1 MKIAWVSPFPPQKS
15 GIANYSY
22 WLVKALGR
30 HAEIELYYE
39 DGQSVP
45 QLLDCRAWPLSLL
58 TENHSRYDQV
68 IYHLGNEAD
77 FHRRIYEFAWNLP
90 GTIVLHD
97 YNLSGFM
104 YEAFYRSGNP
114 LYEKA
119 LIEGYGDEGR
129 NELQNIRRRHA
140 TDSLR
145 FPMSHALVNR
155 SKAVVVHHRW
165 VKNQFP
171 VKDHI
176 KVIPHFAKLNY
187 QPSGTDL
194 ENFREQFAIKPNH
207 FVVSCLGFINT
218 NKLPLLQIQVIQR
231 LLNEGYPVQMLF
243 AGAPDKS
250 VEKLAIEITRGK
262 DVGNFIFTGY
272 LDERDYFS
280 AIDLSDVV
288 INLRNPSMGEASG
301 TLMHSLAAAKPTI
314 VSDVNQYK
322 EFPDQVC
329 WKLSH
334 DENGSEL
341 LYMYLKRL
349 LSDVGLRSAIS
360 ANAARYVDEVL
371 SYDKMSALWLRTI
384 LKG

>member
-1 MKIAWVSPFPPQKS
+1 
-15 GIANYSY
+15 
-22 WLVKALGR
+22 
-30 HAEIELYYE
+30 
-39 DGQSVP
+39 
-45 QLLDCRAWPLSLL
+45 
-58 TENHSRYDQV
+58 
-68 IYHLGNEAD
+68 
-77 FHRRIYEFAWNLP
+77 
-90 GTIVLHD
+90 
-97 YNLSGFM
+97 
-104 YEAFYRSGNP
+104 
-114 LYEKA
+114 
-119 LIEGYGDEGR
+119 
-129 NELQNIRRRHA
+129 
-140 TDSLR
+140 
-145 FPMSHALVNR
+145 
-155 SKAVVVHHRW
+155 
-165 VKNQFP
+165 
-171 VKDHI
+171 I

-371 SYDKMSALWLRTI
+371 SYDKISALWLRTI
-384 LKG
+384 LNG

>member
-22 WLVKALGR
+22 WLVQALRR

-45 QLLDCRAWPLSLL
+45 QLLNCRAWPLSLL
-58 TENHSRYDQV
+58 PQKHGRYDQI
-68 IYHLGNEAD
+68 IYHLGNHVN
-77 FHRRIYEFAWNLP
+77 FHKSIYEIAWNLP

-104 YEAFYRSGNP
+104 FDGFYQLADP

-129 NELQNIRRRHA
+129 KELENVKRRYA
-140 TDSLR
+140 PDSLR

-155 SKAVVVHHRW
+155 SKAVIVHHRW

-171 VKDHI
+171 INDHI
-176 KVIPHFAKLNY
+176 KVIPLFAKLDY
-187 QPSGTDL
+187 QPSASDR
-194 ENFREQFAIKPNH
+194 ENFRAKFAIKPNH
-207 FVVSCLGFINT
+207 FVVSCLGFINS

-231 LLNEGYPVQMLF
+231 LLKEGYPVQMLF

-250 VEKLAIEITRGK
+250 VQKLAMEITRGK
-262 DVGNFIFTGY
+262 DGGNVIFTGY

-280 AIDLSDVV
+280 AIDLSDVI
-288 INLRNPSMGEASG
+288 INLRNPSMGEASA
-301 TLMHSLAAAKPTI
+301 TLMHALAAAKPTI

-322 EFPDQVC
+322 EFPDTVC
-329 WKLSH
+329 WKLTH
-334 DENGSEL
+334 DENENEL
-341 LYMYLKRL
+341 LYEYLKVL
-349 LSDVGLRSAIS
+349 LSNRNLRAAMS
-360 ANAARYVDEVL
+360 ANSAKYRDSVL
-371 SYDKMSALWLRTI
+371 NFAKIITQWANI
-384 LKG
+384 LTG